1 MELYMALIMVV
12 DDSVIIRKQLMTSL
26 TKHEHQVL
34 EAASAAAAIDL
45 ARSPEPIQLIISD
58 VNMPGMNGLDMLAE
72 PCEDAHS
79 DVDHRVHRTPS
90 KRGDGEGCQRLDREA
105 LQRGATS
112 RWYRSLLRRGE
123 SLNFNGFS

>member
-72 PCEDAHS
+72 IRSIP
-79 DVDHRVHRTPS
+79 DHAKTPILMLTTES
-90 KRGDGEGCQRLDREA
+90 TEH
-105 LQRGATS
+105 LQREGMEKGANA
-112 RWYRSLLRRGE
+112 WIVKPFNEEQLLAGIAHFLGGE
-123 SLNFNGFS
+123 SP